1 MTNFLWYSVELVKH
15 VQAACV
21 LLNFTRFLKES
32 TSEFAE
38 FFFVIGC
45 LNLLIENNQASKCQ
59 APG

>member
-38 FFFVIGC
+38 FF
-45 LNLLIENNQASKCQ
+45 L
-59 APG
+59 